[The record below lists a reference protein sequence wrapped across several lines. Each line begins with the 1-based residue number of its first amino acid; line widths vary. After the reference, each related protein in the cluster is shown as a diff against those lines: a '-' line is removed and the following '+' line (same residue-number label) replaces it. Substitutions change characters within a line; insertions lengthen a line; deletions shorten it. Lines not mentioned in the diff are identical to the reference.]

1 MTDLRKAIECIIEEC
16 MKHEDCKECPLRA
29 NEYGC
34 EIVENYPYEWRL
46 KKIEKFPLR
55 IFE

>member
-1 MTDLRKAIECIIEEC
+1 MADLRKAIECIIEEC

-34 EIVENYPYEWRL
+34 EIGENYPYEWRL
-46 KKIEKFPLR
+46 RKTEKFPPR